1 MKDAFFL
8 VLQMVCVPGPALG
21 HVEICLFFSHI
32 LGEASPTQL
41 NSSIYPFTD
50 PPPTPPPLPFPP
62 NRSWTCRTCAT
73 A

>member
-32 LGEASPTQL
+32 LGETSPTQL
-41 NSSIYPFTD
+41 Y
-50 PPPTPPPLPFPP
+50 
-62 NRSWTCRTCAT
+62 
-73 A
+73 